1 MKILIVSDTHG
12 RHGNLDEVLER
23 EEKIDML
30 IHLGDV
36 EEDEHYIEAMAQW
49 PVHMLAGNNDF
60 FSYLPGEKE
69 IKIGKYRVFLTHGH
83 GYYVSMSTKRLRE
96 EAMRRGADIVMFGH
110 THKPYI
116 DVEGDLKVINPGSLS
131 YPRQEGRRASYV
143 VMDINASGNANFELK
158 FV

>member
-12 RHGNLDEVLER
+12 RHGNLDEVLEL
-23 EEKIDML
+23 EGKIDML

-36 EEDEHYIEAMAQW
+36 EDDEHYIEAIAEY

-60 FSYLPGEKE
+60 FSYLPDEKE
-69 IKIGKYRVFLTHGH
+69 VRIGKYRVFMTHGH
-83 GYYVSMSTKRLRE
+83 RFYVSVNTRRLRE
-96 EAMRRGADIVMFGH
+96 EAKLRGVDIVMFGH

-116 DVEGDLKVINPGSLS
+116 DVEGELKVINPGSLS
-131 YPRQEGRRASYV
+131 YPRHEGRRASYV
-143 VMDINASGNANFELK
+143 IMEINDNGSASFKLK